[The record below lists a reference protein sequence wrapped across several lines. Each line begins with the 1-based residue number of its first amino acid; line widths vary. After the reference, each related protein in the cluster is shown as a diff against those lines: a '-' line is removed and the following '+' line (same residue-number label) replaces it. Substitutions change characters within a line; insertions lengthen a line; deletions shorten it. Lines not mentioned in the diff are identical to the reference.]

1 MSLDRFSAQAAAYA
15 RFRIGYP
22 AALYDWLLPLVP
34 GRQRAWD
41 CATGNGQVA
50 VVLAAHFAEVDATDL
65 SANQLAQAPARP
77 NIHYQAARAEH
88 TPFPDHAFDL
98 VTVGQAVHWFDPG
111 PYHAEV
117 RRVARPGAVL
127 AEWGYGLGR
136 ISPAIDPL
144 VGHLYK
150 ETVGPYWDENRRH
163 VDDEYARIPFPF
175 ADVQRAHFV
184 EQRQWSAAWYLDYLR
199 TWSSVQN
206 YQKQHGADPVALVA
220 SELTQAWGPGERT
233 VTFPVFARAGQIE

>member
-1 MSLDRFSAQAAAYA
+1 MPFDRFSAQAAAYA

-22 AALYDWLLPLVP
+22 AALYEWLLPLVP

-50 VVLAAHFAEVDATDL
+50 TVLAAHFVEVDATDL
-65 SANQLAQAPARP
+65 SASQLAQAPARP
-77 NIHYQAARAEH
+77 NIHYQTARAEH
-88 TPFPDHAFDL
+88 TPFPNGTFDL
-98 VTVGQAVHWFDPG
+98 ITVGQAVHWFDHAA
-111 PYHAEV
+111 YHREV

-144 VGHLYK
+144 VWHFYREVL
-150 ETVGPYWDENRRH
+150 GPYWDENRRH
-163 VDDEYARIPFPF
+163 VDDEYASIPFPF
-175 ADVQRAHFV
+175 ADVQRADFA
-184 EQRQWSAAWYLDYLR
+184 EQRQWSAAWFLDYLR

-206 YQKQHGADPVALVA
+206 YQKQHGTDPVALVA
-220 SELTQAWGPGERT
+220 EALAQAWGPDARA
-233 VTFPVFARAGQIE
+233 VVFPVFARAGRVE